1 MGKASLRKGSNFEN
15 EIGKLLSAD
24 LGLADPLRR
33 ILDQRRTK
41 CLPDLMLGNLYI
53 ECKRYKEGTAQQS
66 WWDQVCDAC
75 QGNSSTTPILVY
87 KFDRKPITVRVPLS
101 FINTSLALN
110 TKQYCELDWETF
122 IDWLKEHHSH
132 EYQST

>member
-53 ECKRYKEGTAQQS
+53 ECKRYKEGIAQPS
-66 WWDQVCDAC
+66 WWNQVCDAC
-75 QGNSSTTPILVY
+75 QTTSSIPILIY
-87 KFDRKPITVRVPLS
+87 KFDRKPIVVRVPLS
-101 FINTSLALN
+101 FINLALPLN
-110 TKQYCELDWETF
+110 VNQFCELDWETF
-122 IDWLKEHHSH
+122 IAFLKDHHSH